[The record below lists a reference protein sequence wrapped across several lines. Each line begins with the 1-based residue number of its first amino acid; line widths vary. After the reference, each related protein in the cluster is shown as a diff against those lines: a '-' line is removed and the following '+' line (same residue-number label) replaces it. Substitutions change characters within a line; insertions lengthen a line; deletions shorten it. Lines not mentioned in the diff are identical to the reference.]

1 MSPQNVALSWAYL
14 IVCLLAV
21 AAFPAIAE
29 GQEMLPDQLDA
40 VESTSEESHP
50 GGARVVNGR
59 WAYTFEVPAPLDV
72 ATCTDVQALRQ
83 QVDDLK
89 SSVTDHVIHLSNE
102 IQRVSKRIDD
112 VLGNVEREMSTE
124 EQSEEGDETQK
135 YPKDCAE
142 VLSLGNTESGV
153 YLIQPSAVTYSLS
166 EKSLRSPGQPFYVYC
181 RMDRSGGWTVIQRR
195 EDGNENFNRTWA
207 DYKQGFGNPRA
218 HHTGEIQAAP
228 PPSGLEG
235 EDRAYEYDEYRL
247 RLGNHLVYDRYRG
260 DSLSAHRDY
269 RFSTSDRDQGHNCT
283 AKYSAGWWHRKC
295 SSYYTNLNGRYRE
308 EGYFSQPYDG
318 VEWYAWKG
326 EQGYSLK
333 FTEMRII
340 PIA

>member
-1 MSPQNVALSWAYL
+1 
-14 IVCLLAV
+14 
-21 AAFPAIAE
+21 
-29 GQEMLPDQLDA
+29 MLPDQLDA
-40 VESTSEESHP
+40 VESMSEESHP
-50 GGARVVNGR
+50 GGAHVVNGR

-89 SSVTDHVIHLSNE
+89 SSVTGHVIHLSNE

-166 EKSLRSPGQPFYVYC
+166 DKSLRSPVKPFYVYC

-207 DYKQGFGNPRA
+207 DYKQGFGNPWREYWIGNDRLHA
-218 HHTGEIQAAP
+218 LTTQARYKLHLHLADWK
-228 PPSGLEG
+228 GRTEHVQYDRFVV
-235 EDRAYEYDEYRL
+235 EDEYNEYRL
-247 RLGNHLVYDRYRG
+247 RIGNHLVYDRYRG

-283 AKYSAGWWHRKC
+283 AQYSAGWWHRKC

-308 EGYFSQPYDG
+308 GGYFSQPYDG